1 MQELIEQYKR
11 AKAGDKNAIRFLLT
25 NMEDGKLLKADSF
38 LQLEWLTELA
48 EQCEENACAELLA
61 QIEMNSD
68 VTPSYVE
75 PTYITEE
82 KKKEAEVD
90 LEKQVLTVTSLW
102 KEKILLKK
110 AAEENAKR
118 KAEVEALL
126 EEVRRQEDELA
137 RIEAEEKAK
146 RDAEEKAQKDAE
158 RERKRLER
166 EQKRLEEEA
175 RKRAEEEE
183 RELAVVSALKDKAFD
198 TLKSIVE
205 NMIHITGGTFLM
217 GSPGDKL
224 NLPHKETVAD
234 FWLSKRTIRNVDMEN
249 LLFEENSC
257 PSIDVAKKFIKRLSL
272 ILECP
277 FDLPPASS
285 LEYAFRGGENYTID
299 NIINT
304 KLFDVVRDGMEWTST
319 IIGKNDIRISISSS
333 SRLSFET
340 FGSASFRL
348 YCTDSKIEEIQR
360 RYKELAEE
368 KKRQAEEERRLA
380 AEEKRRAEEEW
391 KKAQEKWLLQLKQQQ
406 LTIQQE
412 KEAKLKEEWNALVDS
427 FLNDV
432 ETFEYESGFLF
443 NKKKVQVRYLRRPIT
458 YRLKNAIIQKDSL
471 IEWEKQDSLMMQKNQ
486 KKSDHSVPDPNWNVT
501 NKPELNRFL
510 NKLNE
515 YKGSVC
521 TFDFLHNNK
530 DVEERLRKCGKIG
543 TKGAYLII
551 K

>member
-1 MQELIEQYKR
+1 MQELIEQYR
-11 AKAGDKNAIRFLLT
+11 LAKAGDKNAIRFLLT

-90 LEKQVLTVTSLW
+90 IEKLVLKVISVW
-102 KEKILLKK
+102 KEKILPKK

-118 KAEVEALL
+118 KAEAEALL
-126 EEVRRQEDELA
+126 EEEVRRQEDELA

-183 RELAVVSALKDKAFD
+183 RELAIVSALRDKAFD

-224 NLPHKETVAD
+224 NPPHKETVPD
-234 FWLSKRTIRNVDMEN
+234 FWLSRRTIRDVDMEN
-249 LLFEENSC
+249 LLFEEDSC
-257 PSIDVAKKFIKRLSL
+257 ARIDVAKKFIKRLSL

-299 NIINT
+299 NVINT
-304 KLFDVVRDGMEWTST
+304 ELLNVYRNEEEWTST

-333 SRLSFET
+333 SRLSFKT
-340 FGSASFRL
+340 FGLAYFRL
-348 YCTDSKIEEIQR
+348 YCTDS
-360 RYKELAEE
+360 
-368 KKRQAEEERRLA
+368 
-380 AEEKRRAEEEW
+380 
-391 KKAQEKWLLQLKQQQ
+391 
-406 LTIQQE
+406 
-412 KEAKLKEEWNALVDS
+412 
-427 FLNDV
+427 
-432 ETFEYESGFLF
+432 
-443 NKKKVQVRYLRRPIT
+443 
-458 YRLKNAIIQKDSL
+458 II
-471 IEWEKQDSLMMQKNQ
+471 
-486 KKSDHSVPDPNWNVT
+486 
-501 NKPELNRFL
+501 
-510 NKLNE
+510 
-515 YKGSVC
+515 
-521 TFDFLHNNK
+521 
-530 DVEERLRKCGKIG
+530 
-543 TKGAYLII
+543 
-551 K
+551 

>member
-1 MQELIEQYKR
+1 MQELIKQYKL

-82 KKKEAEVD
+82 KKKEDEVD
-90 LEKQVLTVTSLW
+90 LEKQVLTLISLW

-118 KAEVEALL
+118 KAEAEALL

-146 RDAEEKAQKDAE
+146 RDAEKKAQKDAE

-166 EQKRLEEEA
+166 EQKRLEEKA

-183 RELAVVSALKDKAFD
+183 RELAVVSALRDKAFD

-224 NLPHKETVAD
+224 NLPHKETVPD
-234 FWLSKRTIRNVDMEN
+234 FWLSKRTIRDVDMEN
-249 LLFEENSC
+249 LLFEEDSC
-257 PSIDVAKKFIKRLSL
+257 TSIDVAKKFIKRLSL

-285 LEYAFRGGENYTID
+285 LEYAFRGGENYTTD
-299 NIINT
+299 NVINT
-304 KLFDVVRDGMEWTST
+304 KLLDVDRDEEWTST

-333 SRLSFET
+333 SRLSFKT
-340 FGSASFRL
+340 FGFASFRL
-348 YCTDSKIEEIQR
+348 YCTDGRIEDIQR

-380 AEEKRRAEEEW
+380 AEEKRRAEEER
-391 KKAQEKWLLQLKQQQ
+391 KKAQEKRLLQLKQQQ

-412 KEAKLKEEWNALVDS
+412 KETKLKEEWNAVVES

-432 ETFEYESGFLF
+432 ETFEYESGFFF
-443 NKKKVQVRYLRRPIT
+443 NRKRVQIRYVKQPLCERIYT
-458 YRLKNAIIQKDSL
+458 AIKYRESL
-471 IEWEKQDSLMMQKNQ
+471 VEWEKQNEKFKDPKHNWIITSDWKLNEFI
-486 KKSDHSVPDPNWNVT
+486 KK
-501 NKPELNRFL
+501 F
-510 NKLNE
+510 NE
-515 YKGSVC
+515 YKGSEC
-521 TFDFLHNNK
+521 AFDFLHNYK
-530 DVEERLRKCGKIG
+530 DAEERLRKNGKIG
-543 TKGAYLII
+543 AKGAYLII

>member
-1 MQELIEQYKR
+1 MDDLQEILKQYKLS
-11 AKAGDKNAIRFLLT
+11 KTGDMNAIRCILS
-25 NMEDGKLLKADSF
+25 NMGDGKLLKSDLSF
-38 LQLEWLTELA
+38 ELKCLLELA
-48 EQCEENACAELLA
+48 EQSDESAYKTLYALKEVNFENKPLYFEPDYIRKEKKLAEKA
-61 QIEMNSD
+61 QILA
-68 VTPSYVE
+68 
-75 PTYITEE
+75 
-82 KKKEAEVD
+82 EA
-90 LEKQVLTVTSLW
+90 KAW
-102 KEKILLKK
+102 KENVLAKN
-110 AAEENAKR
+110 AAK
-118 KAEVEALL
+118 
-126 EEVRRQEDELA
+126 
-137 RIEAEEKAK
+137 EKA
-146 RDAEEKAQKDAE
+146 AEEKAQKDAE

-183 RELAVVSALKDKAFD
+183 RELAVVSALRDKAFD

-205 NMIHITGGTFLM
+205 NMIHITGDTFLM

-224 NLPHKETVAD
+224 NLPHKETVPD
-234 FWLSKRTIRNVDMEN
+234 FWLSKRTIRDVDMEN
-249 LLFEENSC
+249 LLFEEYSC
-257 PSIDVAKKFIKRLSL
+257 TSIDVVRKFIKRLSL

-304 KLFDVVRDGMEWTST
+304 KLLDVVRNGVEWTST

-333 SRLSFET
+333 SRLSFKT

-380 AEEKRRAEEEW
+380 AEEKRRAEEER

-471 IEWEKQDSLMMQKNQ
+471 IEWEKQDTLMMQKNQ

-501 NKPELNRFL
+501 NIPELNRFL

-530 DVEERLRKCGKIG
+530 DVEERLRKSGKIG

>member
-1 MQELIEQYKR
+1 MQELIEQYKL

-90 LEKQVLTVTSLW
+90 LEKQVLTVISVW

-118 KAEVEALL
+118 KAEAEALL

-166 EQKRLEEEA
+166 KQKRLEEEA

-234 FWLSKRTIRNVDMEN
+234 FWLSKRTIWDVDMEN
-249 LLFEENSC
+249 LLFEEDSC
-257 PSIDVAKKFIKRLSL
+257 ASIDVAKKFIKRLSL

-285 LEYAFRGGENYTID
+285 LEYAFRGGENYTTD
-299 NIINT
+299 NVINT
-304 KLFDVVRDGMEWTST
+304 KLLDVDRNKEEWTST

-333 SRLSFET
+333 SRLSFKT

-348 YCTDSKIEEIQR
+348 YCTDNRIEEIQR
-360 RYKELAEE
+360 KYKELAEE

-380 AEEKRRAEEEW
+380 AEEKRRAEEER
-391 KKAQEKWLLQLKQQQ
+391 KKAHEKWLLQLKQQQ

-412 KEAKLKEEWNALVDS
+412 KEAKLKEEWNAVVES

-432 ETFEYESGFLF
+432 ETFEYESGFFF
-443 NKKKVQVRYLRRPIT
+443 NRKRVQIRYVKQPLCERIYT
-458 YRLKNAIIQKDSL
+458 AIKYRESL
-471 IEWEKQDSLMMQKNQ
+471 VEWEKQNEKFKDPKHNWIITSDWKLNEFI
-486 KKSDHSVPDPNWNVT
+486 KK
-501 NKPELNRFL
+501 F
-510 NKLNE
+510 NE
-515 YKGSVC
+515 YKGSEC
-521 TFDFLHNNK
+521 AFDFLHNYK
-530 DVEERLRKCGKIG
+530 DAEERLRKSGKIG
-543 TKGAYLII
+543 AKGAYLII

>member
-1 MQELIEQYKR
+1 MQELIEQYKQ

-25 NMEDGKLLKADSF
+25 NMEDGKLLKANSF

-61 QIEMNSD
+61 QIDMNSD

-90 LEKQVLTVTSLW
+90 LEKQVLTVISVW

-110 AAEENAKR
+110 AAEEDAKR
-118 KAEVEALL
+118 KAEAEALL
-126 EEVRRQEDELA
+126 EEVRRKEDELA

-146 RDAEEKAQKDAE
+146 RDAEDKAQKDAE

-183 RELAVVSALKDKAFD
+183 RELAIVSALKDKAFD

-217 GSPGDKL
+217 GSPRDNL

-234 FWLSKRTIRNVDMEN
+234 FWLSKWTIRDVDMKN
-249 LLFEENSC
+249 LMFEEDSC
-257 PSIDVAKKFIKRLSL
+257 TSINVAKKFIKRLSL

-285 LEYAFRGGENYTID
+285 LEYAFRDGEDYTTDCIVKSKILNYY
-299 NIINT
+299 
-304 KLFDVVRDGMEWTST
+304 RDAREWTST
-319 IIGKNDIRISISSS
+319 IIEKKDIRISISSS
-333 SRLSFET
+333 YRLSFDT
-340 FGSASFRL
+340 AGSASFRL
-348 YCTDSKIEEIQR
+348 YCTDSRIEDIQR
-360 RYKELAEE
+360 KYKELAEE
-368 KKRQAEEERRLA
+368 RKRQAEQERRLA
-380 AEEKRRAEEEW
+380 AEEKRRAEEER
-391 KKAQEKWLLQLKQQQ
+391 KKAQEQWILQLKQQQ
-406 LTIQQE
+406 QAIQQE
-412 KEAKLKEEWNALVDS
+412 KDAKLKEEWNAVVET

-432 ETFEYESGFLF
+432 ETFEYESGFMF
-443 NKKKVQVRYLRRPIT
+443 NKKKVQVRYLRQPIT
-458 YRLKNAIIQKDSL
+458 YRLKNAIIQMDSL
-471 IEWEKQDSLMMQKNQ
+471 TEWKKQDSLMMQKNQ
-486 KKSDHSVPDPNWNVT
+486 KKSDHSVPDPNWIVT
-501 NKPELNRFL
+501 NIPELNRFL

-515 YKGSVC
+515 YKSRVC

-530 DVEERLRKCGKIG
+530 DVEERLRKNGIIG

>member
-1 MQELIEQYKR
+1 MQELIEQYKL

-90 LEKQVLTVTSLW
+90 LEKQVLTVISVW

-118 KAEVEALL
+118 KAEAEALL

-166 EQKRLEEEA
+166 KQKRLEEEA

-234 FWLSKRTIRNVDMEN
+234 FWLSKRTIWDVDMEN
-249 LLFEENSC
+249 LLFEEDSC
-257 PSIDVAKKFIKRLSL
+257 ASIDVAKKFIKRLSL

-285 LEYAFRGGENYTID
+285 LEYAFRGGENYTTD
-299 NIINT
+299 NVINT
-304 KLFDVVRDGMEWTST
+304 KLLDVDRNKEEWTST
-319 IIGKNDIRISISSS
+319 IIGKNDICISISSS
-333 SRLSFET
+333 SRLSFKT

-348 YCTDSKIEEIQR
+348 YCTDNRIEEIQR
-360 RYKELAEE
+360 KYKELAEE

-380 AEEKRRAEEEW
+380 AEEKRRAEEER
-391 KKAQEKWLLQLKQQQ
+391 KKAHEKWLLQLKQQQ

-412 KEAKLKEEWNALVDS
+412 KEAKLKEEWNAVVES

-432 ETFEYESGFLF
+432 ETFEYESGFFF
-443 NKKKVQVRYLRRPIT
+443 NRKRVQIRYVKQPLCERIYT
-458 YRLKNAIIQKDSL
+458 AIKYRESL
-471 IEWEKQDSLMMQKNQ
+471 VEWEKQNEKFKDPKHNWIITSDWKLNEFI
-486 KKSDHSVPDPNWNVT
+486 KK
-501 NKPELNRFL
+501 F
-510 NKLNE
+510 NE
-515 YKGSVC
+515 YKGSEC
-521 TFDFLHNNK
+521 AFDFLHNYK
-530 DVEERLRKCGKIG
+530 DAEERLRKSGKIG
-543 TKGAYLII
+543 AKGAYLII

>member
-1 MQELIEQYKR
+1 MDDIKELIKQYKLS
-11 AKAGDKNAIRFLLT
+11 KTGDMNAIRCILS
-25 NMEDGKLLKADSF
+25 NMGDGKLLKSDLSF
-38 LQLEWLTELA
+38 ELKCLLELA
-48 EQCEENACAELLA
+48 EQSDESAYKTLYALKEVNFENKPL
-61 QIEMNSD
+61 
-68 VTPSYVE
+68 YFE
-75 PTYITEE
+75 PDYIGEE
-82 KKKEAEVD
+82 KKLAEKAQVLAEV
-90 LEKQVLTVTSLW
+90 KAW
-102 KEKILLKK
+102 KEKEKK
-110 AAEENAKR
+110 A
-118 KAEVEALL
+118 
-126 EEVRRQEDELA
+126 
-137 RIEAEEKAK
+137 
-146 RDAEEKAQKDAE
+146 AEEKAQKDAE

-183 RELAVVSALKDKAFD
+183 RELAIVSALRDKAFD

-224 NLPHKETVAD
+224 NLPHKETVPD
-234 FWLSKRTIRNVDMEN
+234 FWLSKRAIGYGDMKN
-249 LLFEENSC
+249 LLFEEDSC
-257 PSIDVAKKFIKRLSL
+257 TSIDVAKKFIKRLSL

-299 NIINT
+299 NVINT
-304 KLFDVVRDGMEWTST
+304 ELLDVVRNGVEWTST
-319 IIGKNDIRISISSS
+319 IIGKNDIRISISCSS
-333 SRLSFET
+333 LSFKT
-340 FGSASFRL
+340 FGSAYFRL

-380 AEEKRRAEEEW
+380 AEEKRRAEEER
-391 KKAQEKWLLQLKQQQ
+391 KKAQEKRLLQLKQQQ

-412 KEAKLKEEWNALVDS
+412 KEAKLKEEWNAVAES

-458 YRLKNAIIQKDSL
+458 YRLKNAIIQMDSL

-501 NKPELNRFL
+501 NIPELNRFL

-530 DVEERLRKCGKIG
+530 DVEERLRKNGKIG
-543 TKGAYLII
+543 SKGAYLII

>member
-90 LEKQVLTVTSLW
+90 IEKLVLKVISVW
-102 KEKILLKK
+102 KEKILPKK

-118 KAEVEALL
+118 KAEAEALL
-126 EEVRRQEDELA
+126 EEVRLQEDELA

-234 FWLSKRTIRNVDMEN
+234 FWLSKRTIRDVEMEN
-249 LLFEENSC
+249 LLFEEDSC
-257 PSIDVAKKFIKRLSL
+257 TSIDVAKKFIKRLSL

-277 FDLPPASS
+277 FDLPPASY

-299 NIINT
+299 NVINT
-304 KLFDVVRDGMEWTST
+304 KLLDVYRNEEEWTST

-333 SRLSFET
+333 TRLSFKT
-340 FGSASFRL
+340 FGLASFRL

-380 AEEKRRAEEEW
+380 AEEKRRAEEER
-391 KKAQEKWLLQLKQQQ
+391 KKAQEKRLLQLKQQQ
-406 LTIQQE
+406 QAIQQE
-412 KEAKLKEEWNALVDS
+412 KETKLKEEWNAVVES

-432 ETFEYESGFLF
+432 ETFEYESGFFF
-443 NKKKVQVRYLRRPIT
+443 NRKRVQIRYVKQPLCERIYT
-458 YRLKNAIIQKDSL
+458 AIKYRESL
-471 IEWEKQDSLMMQKNQ
+471 VEWEKQNEKFKDPKHNWIITSDWKLNEFI
-486 KKSDHSVPDPNWNVT
+486 KK
-501 NKPELNRFL
+501 F
-510 NKLNE
+510 NE
-515 YKGSVC
+515 YKGSEC
-521 TFDFLHNNK
+521 AFDFLHNYK
-530 DVEERLRKCGKIG
+530 DAEERLRKSGKIG

>member
-61 QIEMNSD
+61 QIEMHSD

-90 LEKQVLTVTSLW
+90 IEKLVLKVISVW
-102 KEKILLKK
+102 KEKILPKK

-118 KAEVEALL
+118 KAEAEALL
-126 EEVRRQEDELA
+126 
-137 RIEAEEKAK
+137 
-146 RDAEEKAQKDAE
+146 
-158 RERKRLER
+158 
-166 EQKRLEEEA
+166 
-175 RKRAEEEE
+175 EEE
-183 RELAVVSALKDKAFD
+183 RELAIVSALRDKAFD

-224 NLPHKETVAD
+224 NPPHKETVPD
-234 FWLSKRTIRNVDMEN
+234 FWLSRRTIRDFEMEN
-249 LLFEENSC
+249 LLFEEDSC
-257 PSIDVAKKFIKRLSL
+257 ARIDVAKKFIKRLSL

-285 LEYAFRGGENYTID
+285 LEYAFRGGENYTI
-299 NIINT
+299 NNVINT
-304 KLFDVVRDGMEWTST
+304 ELLDVYRNEEWTST

-333 SRLSFET
+333 SRLSFKT
-340 FGSASFRL
+340 FGLAYFRL

-380 AEEKRRAEEEW
+380 AEEKRRAEEER
-391 KKAQEKWLLQLKQQQ
+391 KKAQEKRLLQLKQQQ
-406 LTIQQE
+406 QAIQQE
-412 KEAKLKEEWNALVDS
+412 KETKLKEEWNAVVES

-432 ETFEYESGFLF
+432 ETFEYESGFFF
-443 NKKKVQVRYLRRPIT
+443 NRKRVQIRYVKQPLCERIYT
-458 YRLKNAIIQKDSL
+458 AIKYRESL
-471 IEWEKQDSLMMQKNQ
+471 VEWEKQNEKFKDPKHNWIITSDWKLNEFI
-486 KKSDHSVPDPNWNVT
+486 KK
-501 NKPELNRFL
+501 F
-510 NKLNE
+510 NE
-515 YKGSVC
+515 YKGSEC
-521 TFDFLHNNK
+521 AFDFLHNYK
-530 DVEERLRKCGKIG
+530 DAEERLRKSGKIG
-543 TKGAYLII
+543 AKGAYLII

>member
-1 MQELIEQYKR
+1 MQELIEQYKL

-90 LEKQVLTVTSLW
+90 LEKQVLTVISVW

-118 KAEVEALL
+118 KAEAEALL

-166 EQKRLEEEA
+166 KQKRLEEEA
-175 RKRAEEEE
+175 RTRAEEEE

-234 FWLSKRTIRNVDMEN
+234 FWLSKRTIWDVDMEN
-249 LLFEENSC
+249 LLFEEDSC
-257 PSIDVAKKFIKRLSL
+257 ASIDVAKKFIKRLSL

-285 LEYAFRGGENYTID
+285 LEYAFRGGENYTTD
-299 NIINT
+299 NVINT
-304 KLFDVVRDGMEWTST
+304 KLLDVDRNKEEWTST

-333 SRLSFET
+333 SRLSFKT

-348 YCTDSKIEEIQR
+348 YCTDNRIEEIQR
-360 RYKELAEE
+360 KYKELAEE

-380 AEEKRRAEEEW
+380 AEEKRRAEEER
-391 KKAQEKWLLQLKQQQ
+391 KKAHEKWLLQLKQQQ

-412 KEAKLKEEWNALVDS
+412 KEAKLKEEWNAVVES

-432 ETFEYESGFLF
+432 ETFEYESGFFF
-443 NKKKVQVRYLRRPIT
+443 NRKRVQIRYVKQPLCERIYT
-458 YRLKNAIIQKDSL
+458 AIKYRESL
-471 IEWEKQDSLMMQKNQ
+471 VEWEKQNEKFKDPKHNWIITSDWKLNEFI
-486 KKSDHSVPDPNWNVT
+486 KK
-501 NKPELNRFL
+501 F
-510 NKLNE
+510 NE
-515 YKGSVC
+515 YKGSEC
-521 TFDFLHNNK
+521 AFDFLHNYK
-530 DVEERLRKCGKIG
+530 DAEERLRKSGKIG
-543 TKGAYLII
+543 AKGAYLII

>member
-1 MQELIEQYKR
+1 MQELIEQYKL

-48 EQCEENACAELLA
+48 EQCEKNACAELLA

-82 KKKEAEVD
+82 KKKEDEVD
-90 LEKQVLTVTSLW
+90 LEKQVLTLISLW

-118 KAEVEALL
+118 KAEAEALL

-137 RIEAEEKAK
+137 RIEAEKKAK

-166 EQKRLEEEA
+166 KQKRLEEEA

-224 NLPHKETVAD
+224 NLPHKETVPD
-234 FWLSKRTIRNVDMEN
+234 FWLSKWTISDVDMEN
-249 LLFEENSC
+249 LLFEEDSC
-257 PSIDVAKKFIKRLSL
+257 TSIDVAKKFIKRLSL

-285 LEYAFRGGENYTID
+285 LEYAFRGGENYTTD
-299 NIINT
+299 NVINT
-304 KLFDVVRDGMEWTST
+304 KLLDVDRNEEEWTST

-333 SRLSFET
+333 SRLSFKT

-348 YCTDSKIEEIQR
+348 YCTDNRIEEIQR
-360 RYKELAEE
+360 KYKELAEE

-380 AEEKRRAEEEW
+380 AEEKRRAEEER
-391 KKAQEKWLLQLKQQQ
+391 KKAHEKWLLQLKQQQ

-432 ETFEYESGFLF
+432 ETFEYESGFFF
-443 NKKKVQVRYLRRPIT
+443 NRKRVQIRYVKQPLCERIYT
-458 YRLKNAIIQKDSL
+458 AIKYRESL
-471 IEWEKQDSLMMQKNQ
+471 VEWEKQNEKFKDPKHNWIITSDWKLNEFI
-486 KKSDHSVPDPNWNVT
+486 KK
-501 NKPELNRFL
+501 F
-510 NKLNE
+510 NE
-515 YKGSVC
+515 YKGSEC
-521 TFDFLHNNK
+521 AFDFLHNYK
-530 DVEERLRKCGKIG
+530 DAEERLRKSGKIG
-543 TKGAYLII
+543 AKGAYLII

>member
-1 MQELIEQYKR
+1 MQELIEQYKL

-82 KKKEAEVD
+82 KKKEDEVD
-90 LEKQVLTVTSLW
+90 LEKQVLTLISLW

-118 KAEVEALL
+118 KAEAEALL

-166 EQKRLEEEA
+166 KQKRLEEEA

-224 NLPHKETVAD
+224 NPPHKETVPD
-234 FWLSKRTIRNVDMEN
+234 FWLSRRTIRDVDMEN
-249 LLFEENSC
+249 LLFEEDSC
-257 PSIDVAKKFIKRLSL
+257 ASIDVAKKFIKRLSL

-285 LEYAFRGGENYTID
+285 LEYAFRGGENYTTD
-299 NIINT
+299 NVINT
-304 KLFDVVRDGMEWTST
+304 KLLDVDRNEEEWTST

-333 SRLSFET
+333 SRLSFKT

-348 YCTDSKIEEIQR
+348 YCTGGRIEDIQR

-380 AEEKRRAEEEW
+380 AEEKRRAEEER
-391 KKAQEKWLLQLKQQQ
+391 KKAQEKRLLQLKQQQ
-406 LTIQQE
+406 QAIQQE
-412 KEAKLKEEWNALVDS
+412 KETKLKEEWNAVVES

-432 ETFEYESGFLF
+432 ETFEYESGFFF
-443 NKKKVQVRYLRRPIT
+443 NRKRVQIRYVKQPLCERIYT
-458 YRLKNAIIQKDSL
+458 AIMYRESL
-471 IEWEKQDSLMMQKNQ
+471 VEWEKQNEKFKDPKHNWIITSDWKLNEFI
-486 KKSDHSVPDPNWNVT
+486 KK
-501 NKPELNRFL
+501 F
-510 NKLNE
+510 NE
-515 YKGSVC
+515 YKGSEC
-521 TFDFLHNNK
+521 AFDFLHNYK
-530 DVEERLRKCGKIG
+530 DAEERLRKSGKIG
-543 TKGAYLII
+543 AKGAYLII